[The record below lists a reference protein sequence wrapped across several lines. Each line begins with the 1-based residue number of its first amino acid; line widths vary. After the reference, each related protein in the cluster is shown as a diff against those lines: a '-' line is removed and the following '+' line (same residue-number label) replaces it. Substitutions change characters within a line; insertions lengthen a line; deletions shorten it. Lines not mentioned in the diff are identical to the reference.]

1 MVAMPKRLPDE
12 LFRDAGAP
20 ESPDVR
26 SDVEPCA
33 PPRIRTR
40 VPFRVRQAKE
50 IAPPMVVAGVVGA
63 LLLGFGVGKLVALQ
77 EDAVVPPVIT
87 SGPATASGPVDPSV
101 ASTLAPWNNA
111 VSVLPLLAADGRCK
125 DSISVNP
132 ASNLLDDDPSSVWSC
147 RGAGVGEVIDFT
159 LEAGE
164 VVVGVRLVNGNTIS
178 PERYLAERRIL
189 SVKWTFSDG
198 SWMMQGLA
206 ANDREPQEIRFPP
219 ITISGDVTMTVLAA
233 TVPGETD
240 LTKDAVSIS
249 SLEFLGVG

>member
-1 MVAMPKRLPDE
+1 MPKRLPDE

-26 SDVEPCA
+26 GDVEPSA
-33 PPRIRTR
+33 PPRTRTR
-40 VPFRVRQAKE
+40 APFRVRRAKE

-77 EDAVVPPVIT
+77 ADVVIPPSTT
-87 SGPATASGPVDPSV
+87 SGPATASAPVDPS
-101 ASTLAPWNNA
+101 AGTTLAPWNNS
-111 VSVLPLLAADGRCK
+111 VSVVPILAANGRCK

-147 RGAGVGEVIDFT
+147 RGAGAGEEITFS
-159 LEAGE
+159 LERGE
-164 VVVGVRLVNGNTIS
+164 VVVGVRLVNGNTIT

-189 SVKWTFSDG
+189 SVRWTFSDG

-219 ITISGDVTMTVLAA
+219 ITISGDVTMTVLSA

-240 LTKDAVSIS
+240 LAKDAVSIS